1 MAGPSR
7 CSVAGGVPI
16 PGTCQSKGLCV
27 VEGEKRELV
36 RPLTDGREATVDGKQ
51 IASHPARFITGKI
64 DRGIGNVPGG
74 PLGLQGYHLATAL
87 TRFLTES
94 SGQRGVD

>member
-7 CSVAGGVPI
+7 CTFAGGVPI
-16 PGTCQSKGLCV
+16 REPANRRGLCV
-27 VEGEKRELV
+27 VEGEKRELG

-51 IASHPARFITGKI
+51 DASHPARFITSKI

-74 PLGLQGYHLATAL
+74 PLGLQGTIWRRRSRA
-87 TRFLTES
+87 S
-94 SGQRGVD
+94 SPSRAANGV